1 MSVHKLF
8 KIANKF
14 LDDNTVSKQEY
25 VSLASQRKAAE
36 VIGRLGNSIYALY
49 DCNDTLLYIG
59 WAGNLSQ
66 RLGAH
71 FVSYTN
77 TQHFKQRIAYAKY
90 TCRIDELRNRYN
102 KIIQLTHP
110 DTEVFDIEYFTIALL
125 EPAYNKVKSEE
136 KLLKSIHE
144 EAY

>member
-1 MSVHKLF
+1 MSIHKLY

-14 LDDNTVSKQEY
+14 LEDNRVSKQEY
-25 VSLASQRKAAE
+25 VSLASQRKATE
-36 VIGRLGNSIYALY
+36 VIGRSDKSIYALY

-66 RLGAH
+66 RLVAH

-77 TQHFKQRIAYAKY
+77 TQHFKHRIAYAKY

-102 KIIQLTHP
+102 KIIQLKQP

-125 EPAYNKVKSEE
+125 EPPYNKVKSEE
-136 KLLKSIHE
+136 TLLKSIYE